1 MNNLYDVLEVC
12 LQEIESGADVD
23 TVLFRYPEFEEE
35 LRPILETS
43 VQARAL
49 AAPDPSD
56 DVLRRNKAKVLQQ
69 AAQMRETRVQPAR
82 RLWSVHLRRVMVSLA
97 VLAVLFVSS
106 TSLVRAASSTL
117 PGDNLY
123 PVKRTWEDMLVLLT
137 FNTQARQALEVE
149 HENERLQ
156 ELNELFAKGRAAEVE
171 FAGTVTSQNGNL
183 WLVSNIPV
191 QISSQTELEAQA
203 VRVGDAVRV
212 EGITQADG
220 TVLAEKVE
228 LLPAGIALPSVDDE
242 QEDEIG
248 QETPE
253 HVSEDADD
261 NSNQG
266 PDGQTPDADET
277 PAPEA
282 TSSPEISSVD
292 GVVESVN
299 GSALVVNGQSIDIEG
314 AEIKGTPRVGAAVKV
329 DGYFDASGVFIVT
342 RIEFQDTGS
351 DSSGGSDTGGS
362 DDNGNDDNGD
372 SNSNDD
378 GGSDDNGGDGSGGGG
393 GNSGSGGGGDD

>member
-49 AAPDPSD
+49 TAPDPSD

-82 RLWSVHLRRVMVSLA
+82 RLWSVPLRRVMVSLA

-106 TSLVRAASSTL
+106 TGLVRAASSTL

-156 ELNELFAKGRAAEVE
+156 ELNELFAEGRAAEVE
-171 FAGTVTSQNGNL
+171 FAGMVTSQNGNL

-242 QEDEIG
+242 HGDEIG

-253 HVSEDADD
+253 RVSEDSDD

-266 PDGQTPDADET
+266 PGGQTPDADET
-277 PAPEA
+277 RAPEA

-378 GGSDDNGGDGSGGGG
+378 GGSDDNGGDDSGGGG